1 MKDTYTMFAKYNQAG
16 NKAVYAI
23 VDKLS
28 PEEREQDRGSY
39 YGSLSGMV
47 RHLLGGTVFFQGLFR
62 GALSGTALEVLAPVA
77 SITIPEGTLT
87 DAQWK
92 LLGSAFEVAD
102 EALVKLVSG
111 LTGAD
116 FNHPVPINWY
126 GGNPPSVP
134 LSFLLNQLVVHG
146 THHRGQISQV
156 LDAMKI
162 DNDYSGIKVEFL
174 GR

>member
-1 MKDTYTMFAKYNQAG
+1 MKDTYMMFAKYSQAG

-47 RHLLGGTVFFQGLFR
+47 RHILRGTVFFQGLFR
-62 GALSGTALEVLAPVA
+62 GVLSGTALEVLAPVA

-102 EALVKLVSG
+102 EALVKLISG
-111 LTGAD
+111 LTD
-116 FNHPVPINWY
+116 FNQPIPLNRY

-134 LSFLLNQLVVHG
+134 LSFMLNQMVVHG

-162 DNDYSGIKVEFL
+162 DNDYSGINVEFL
-174 GR
+174 C